1 MFFRRTVGGRDS
13 KYLFSHLMNILFWLV
28 CSISKSGGSGK
39 EKGIGWLGLCIC
51 GVQDDPM

>member
-1 MFFRRTVGGRDS
+1 MVGGRDS